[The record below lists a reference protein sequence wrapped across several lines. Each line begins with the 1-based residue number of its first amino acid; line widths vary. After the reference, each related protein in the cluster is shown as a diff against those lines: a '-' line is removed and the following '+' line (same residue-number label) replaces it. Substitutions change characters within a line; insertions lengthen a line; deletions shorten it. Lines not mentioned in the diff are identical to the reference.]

1 MFAHLRRH
9 CLLWKTMVWL
19 EFTLWERTDL
29 PNKKIGPRVSLNL
42 LISTDWPCS
51 YFQTQFSRTGP
62 ALSPLGM
69 NTAPGSRS
77 FSGRFFEAASAT
89 AAATW
94 VFPVP
99 AARPGA
105 SRCATFSKCHDAIWP
120 HLVALAP
127 NCISWTWWS
136 PTARGF
142 MVISPKAG
150 DSLKDR
156 LAMLKQTIETIHHQ
170 CLMMNSCENQARTW
184 FEARFDGR
192 SAFKKSL
199 QTINPAGE
207 LPNKAQ

>member
-42 LISTDWPCS
+42 LIPTDWPCS

-105 SRCATFSKCHDAIWP
+105 SRCATFSATM
-120 HLVALAP
+120 LAP
-127 NCISWTWWS
+127 PGGPRTKLHLLDLVKSNSSGIYGDFTKSRGFTEGQAGHAETNNRNNTPSMLNDEFLWESSPNLIWGQIWWS
-136 PTARGF
+136 
-142 MVISPKAG
+142 
-150 DSLKDR
+150 
-156 LAMLKQTIETIHHQ
+156 Q
-170 CLMMNSCENQARTW
+170 C
-184 FEARFDGR
+184 F
-192 SAFKKSL
+192 
-199 QTINPAGE
+199 
-207 LPNKAQ
+207 

>member
-99 AARPGA
+99 AAWPGA
-105 SRCATFSKCHDAIWP
+105 LRDVFRHDAGP
-120 HLVALAP
+120 
-127 NCISWTWWS
+127 TWWPSHQTAS
-136 PTARGF
+136 PGPGE
-142 MVISPKAG
+142 VQQLG
-150 DSLKDR
+150 DLWWFHQKPGIHWR
-156 LAMLKQTIETIHHQ
+156 TGWPCWNKQ
-170 CLMMNSCENQARTW
+170 
-184 FEARFDGR
+184 
-192 SAFKKSL
+192 
-199 QTINPAGE
+199 
-207 LPNKAQ
+207 

>member
-62 ALSPLGM
+62 ALIGPLGM

-99 AARPGA
+99 AARTGA

-142 MVISPKAG
+142 QKVAANYKPGRRTTKQSAVDLSMGMSQVPMLVKRTSCKH
-150 DSLKDR
+150 LK
-156 LAMLKQTIETIHHQ
+156 
-170 CLMMNSCENQARTW
+170 S
-184 FEARFDGR
+184 
-192 SAFKKSL
+192 
-199 QTINPAGE
+199 
-207 LPNKAQ
+207 